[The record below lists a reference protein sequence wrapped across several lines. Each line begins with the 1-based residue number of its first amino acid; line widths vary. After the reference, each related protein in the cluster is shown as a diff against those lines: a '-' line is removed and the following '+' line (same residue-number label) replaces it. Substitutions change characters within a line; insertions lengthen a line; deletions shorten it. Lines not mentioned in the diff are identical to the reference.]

1 MRQSARPEHG
11 EPAGAAAL
19 GELPA
24 EPALAEPGLGNDAD
38 DRSPPF
44 ESGRERCLE
53 RAELLGSSDEAR
65 EAALA
70 GDVEAGAHFAQALK
84 LIDPDCARLALH
96 REAPEVF
103 QAEEP
108 RHELG
113 RRLREVGFSRL
124 RELLHPRREPDR
136 LPLGG
141 VVHPQIVADPPDDD
155 LARVEAHPHREVEA
169 LGAAELGREGR
180 QLALEVEGRETGA
193 LRVVLVGDRRPE

>member
-1 MRQSARPEHG
+1 MRQGARAEHG

-84 LIDPDCARLALH
+84 LIDPDCARLALP
-96 REAPEVF
+96 REAAEVL

-108 RHELG
+108 GHECG
-113 RRLREVGFSRL
+113 RRLRAAGLAGL
-124 RELLHPRREPDR
+124 RELLHPRRGPDR
-136 LPLGG
+136 RPLGG
-141 VVHPQIVADPPDDD
+141 
-155 LARVEAHPHREVEA
+155 
-169 LGAAELGREGR
+169 G
-180 QLALEVEGRETGA
+180 
-193 LRVVLVGDRRPE
+193 